1 MNDFPAVNLFRAL
14 GDESRL
20 RAVLVLRRHELCVCQ
35 IVELLGLAPSTV
47 SKHLAILREAGLIEA
62 RKMGRWVHYR
72 TAPAPGGGLPG
83 DQLSAILDSLA
94 TTRPAHRDDRRLK
107 EILKLDPEVL
117 CEKQRRG

>member
-1 MNDFPAVNLFRAL
+1 MSDFPAVNLFRAL

-72 TAPAPGGGLPG
+72 AVLTPRGGLPP

-94 TTRPAHRDDRRLK
+94 TTRRAHRDDRRLK
-107 EILKLDPEVL
+107 KILKLDPEVL